1 MLRLL
6 KYLNRLR
13 LGHKPIFVEYE
24 YDMSPRW
31 LGQGNLFL
39 RDIIEKQAATIETNL
54 HSLKQFTPLVRMLKE
69 NGDLTPKV
77 NWHNHFIPALD
88 ALSLFWAVSRSKST
102 FVEVGSGNSTIFA
115 RRAIEYFGLK
125 TKLISIDPY
134 PRVEIN
140 ALCDEIIRQ
149 PLEQVDLSL
158 FEQLQPGDV
167 VFIDNSHRSFMNS
180 DVTVVMLD
188 ILPRLKKGV
197 IIGFHDIFL
206 PFDYF
211 SSWSTRAYNEQYLLA
226 CFLLANPHYFDLQL
240 CNYWITS
247 QNKHIDPLAEIWS
260 LLGEDVKNRSASA
273 FWGIKS

>member
-1 MLRLL
+1 MLRFL
-6 KYLNRLR
+6 KYINRLR
-13 LGHKPIFVEYE
+13 LGHQPIFVEYK
-24 YDMSPRW
+24 YDMRPRW
-31 LGQGNLFL
+31 PERGNAYI
-39 RDIIEKQAATIETNL
+39 RDIIEQHAATIDSNL
-54 HSLKQFTPLVRMLKE
+54 RSLEQFTPLVRK
-69 NGDLTPKV
+69 LTESTELSPKV

-115 RRAIEYFGLK
+115 RRAIEYLGVK
-125 TKLISIDPY
+125 TRLISIDPY

-140 ALCDEIIRQ
+140 ALCDEVIRQ
-149 PLEQVDLSL
+149 PLEQVDLSI
-158 FEQLQPGDV
+158 FERLEAGDV

-197 IIGFHDIFL
+197 IVGFHDIFL

-211 SSWSTRAYNEQYLLA
+211 PSWSARAYNEQYLLA
-226 CFLLANPHYFDLQL
+226 SYLLANPHYFDLQL

-247 QNKHIDPLAEIWS
+247 QNKHVEPLADIWK
-260 LLGEDVKNRSASA
+260 LLGDDVKSRSASA
-273 FWGIKS
+273 FWGIKT